1 MRRVIHKVVAYITHG
16 DRLLVFRHTEHPEAG
31 IQVPGGTME
40 PGESPDEAVLRE
52 AQEETGLD
60 ALEIRAFLGVQETD
74 LARVG
79 LEGLGYRYVYHL
91 ELRGGAPESWL
102 HYESTPSDG
111 TPGPI
116 EFEFFWV
123 QFPDEVPELAGDQGA
138 FLGRLEVNL
147 RQASEPHSGLPREDA
162 TPRRK

>member
-1 MRRVIHKVVAYITHG
+1 MRHISLKVIAYITHG
-16 DRLLVFRHTEHPEAG
+16 GRLLVFRHTDHPEAG

-40 PGESPDEAVLRE
+40 PGESPDDAVLRE

-60 ALEIRAFLGVQETD
+60 ALEIRVFLGVQEVD
-74 LARVG
+74 LARFG
-79 LEGLGYRYVYHL
+79 LEGLQRRYVYHL
-91 ELRGGAPESWL
+91 GLRGGAPESWL

-123 QFPDEVPELAGDQGA
+123 RLPDEVPELAGAQGE
-138 FLGRLEVNL
+138 FLDRLAAWL
-147 RQASEPHSGLPREDA
+147 
-162 TPRRK
+162 

>member
-1 MRRVIHKVVAYITHG
+1 MRRVIQKVVAYITHG

-31 IQVPGGTME
+31 IQVPGGTLE

-60 ALEIRAFLGVQETD
+60 ALEIRALLGVQEID
-74 LARVG
+74 LAQFG
-79 LEGLGYRYVYHL
+79 LEGLQRRYVYHL
-91 ELRGGAPESWL
+91 ELRGGAPDTWL

-123 QFPDEVPELAGDQGA
+123 RFPDEVPELAGDQGE
-138 FLGRLEVNL
+138 FLGRLEADPRPVG
-147 RQASEPHSGLPREDA
+147 EPHKGRPWEDDTA
-162 TPRRK
+162 RRT